1 MTRKKGV
8 YFKWNEK
15 ACQSAFEVGGR
26 SPTEIKSR
34 QGEKMYQLK
43 LLIVMGLFVM
53 ALSVGCLTA
62 CTTKY
67 QKITKPDGTT
77 IEFWDFEFHPNLLPN
92 LLNYEVQYFGL
103 SEQGLP
109 IQKMIPKNGGQILY
123 EMQGGYYSDP
133 NQGSGPKLNRLEVDS
148 QTDPDESDSFQ
159 ASEYRI
165 SADYLA
171 DSAVLEG
178 QIVGTDN
185 WQVIVNGDLETVAI
199 AAMRRGLGVM
209 EFENEFGAWSIQV
222 DSPLPAIVTRLN
234 GEIIN
239 VSGVRASGK
248 PTLDTT
254 LNERCR

>member
-1 MTRKKGV
+1 
-8 YFKWNEK
+8 
-15 ACQSAFEVGGR
+15 
-26 SPTEIKSR
+26 
-34 QGEKMYQLK
+34 MYQLK

-53 ALSVGCLTA
+53 ALSVGCLTG

-77 IEFWDFEFHPNLLPN
+77 IEFWNFEFHPNLLPN

-123 EMQGGYYSDP
+123 EMHGGYYSDP

-159 ASEYRI
+159 ANEYRI

-248 PTLDTT
+248 PKLDTT

>member
-1 MTRKKGV
+1 
-8 YFKWNEK
+8 
-15 ACQSAFEVGGR
+15 
-26 SPTEIKSR
+26 
-34 QGEKMYQLK
+34 MYQLK

-53 ALSVGCLTA
+53 ALSVGCLTG

-178 QIVGTDN
+178 QVVGTEN

-239 VSGVRASGK
+239 VSGVRALGK
-248 PTLDTT
+248 PRLDTT